1 MKVTEGAKKILEV
14 MLQEVISIGSLECNF
29 FINPSQLT
37 TDLGMES
44 ENFCVVCCHYL
55 NQHGYIN
62 IIRKDNDGSRL
73 VSLKATG
80 IDFLES
86 T

>member
-14 MLQEVISIGSLECNF
+14 MLQEVISIGSLESNF
-29 FINPSQLT
+29 FISTNQLAS
-37 TDLGMES
+37 DLSMES
-44 ENFCVVCCHYL
+44 ENFCIVCCHYL

-62 IIRKDNDGSRL
+62 IIRKDDDGSRL
-73 VSLKATG
+73 VTLRAAG